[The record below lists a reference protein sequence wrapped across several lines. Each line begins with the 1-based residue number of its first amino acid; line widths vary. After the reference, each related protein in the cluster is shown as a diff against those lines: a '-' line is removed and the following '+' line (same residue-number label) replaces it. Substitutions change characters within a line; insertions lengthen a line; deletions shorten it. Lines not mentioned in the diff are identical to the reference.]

1 MDSLLLFI
9 NHMVDRLAIPA
20 VSVRSVLISLQ
31 HVHATLLLTGLYFL
45 LQQEDAEVLDQD
57 LESYAVLFKRR
68 QEKEILVK
76 GTAKFDENPKAGL
89 LYLEEHKMIS
99 SLNDPVAVA
108 QFLKSS
114 TRLSKKLL
122 GEYIAKP
129 ANLEVLKAFIRL
141 FDFDNVCISTP
152 CMDMDVLG

>member
-1 MDSLLLFI
+1 MFLFLFI
-9 NHMVDRLAIPA
+9 I
-20 VSVRSVLISLQ
+20 
-31 HVHATLLLTGLYFL
+31 YFK
-45 LQQEDAEVLDQD
+45 QEDADILDKD
-57 LESYAVLFKRR
+57 LESYAVLYKRR

-76 GTAKFDENPKAGL
+76 GTVKFDDNPKAGL

-141 FDFDNVCISTP
+141 FDFDGVCISTR
-152 CMDMDVLG
+152 CMDIEIQGVSSPHIHIICSIETTG